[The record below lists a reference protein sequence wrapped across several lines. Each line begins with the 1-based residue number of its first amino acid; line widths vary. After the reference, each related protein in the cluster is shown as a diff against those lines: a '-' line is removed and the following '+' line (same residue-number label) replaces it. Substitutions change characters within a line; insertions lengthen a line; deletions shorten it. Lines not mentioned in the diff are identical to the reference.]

1 MASSFFLFVDVDYP
15 LSCDTIATLYLIK
28 RACCKSVFMKSFI
41 SQASSI
47 QKTAMRPVVFHCIAL
62 WLVLLM
68 NAAFANAAE
77 FPNAI
82 SLQGFTGLLN
92 TPNAEVTEEGTVNA
106 LYSNQIEPQWRDL
119 APHEDNYLFS
129 VGFFSFA
136 EFGGRLTN
144 VPAVSIRDLSAN
156 VKIKIPFIPRGFY
169 LPDIAL
175 GMQDVGGGSKHFQ
188 TKYIVASEEL
198 WRFRFSLGAGTGP
211 DRMKG
216 VFGGAEFKAFDWF
229 YLIGENDGKDTNV
242 GARLV
247 APELFGYPLGLQISA
262 KTSLDYR
269 PGNTQFGLGFQF
281 PLGNEHLDRSPLPEK
296 ANEVKQTSSET
307 KITAGSLPNESE
319 KMAQAPSAAPAVV
332 TGKGSAPGADLQRV
346 REKLTT
352 EGFENVRVGTNGG
365 SLLVVEYE
373 NNRYNHNELD
383 GLGIVIGIVVDTL
396 PGEYETF
403 RVIVKKQDIA
413 VLELSAPF
421 SDFRAFLHDAGKYRE
436 LNEHLRIT
444 ENVGKDEGV
453 DYLVGPSN
461 SSWLDSSLVVYPGL
475 KTFVA
480 TEVGTFDYLL
490 SAKLDY
496 FFNAWKGAVVN
507 ARWDIPVAWSE
518 NFDNGK
524 AFRSDRAGSQ
534 LDRLMLFQAI
544 KVVPGLMV
552 NLGGGMIV
560 PDYHGTLNEVMWTPS
575 DGAHRFTIKQAY
587 ATSSDVQDLPQK
599 RETYLGSYRYY
610 FSPLNLSFKVTVG
623 RFFDNDEGFRLDM
636 KRFFG
641 DTALSVYYANSQTTF
656 RDRVQIGG
664 VMIALPLTPRRD
676 MKPGILQL
684 KGYDDWSYAQET
696 KIVAPGESNTVSTST
711 GVDPVLPYNLERVF
725 YNRDRLNEPYIR
737 EHLLRLREVYRAYGQ

>member
-1 MASSFFLFVDVDYP
+1 MH
-15 LSCDTIATLYLIK
+15 
-28 RACCKSVFMKSFI
+28 
-41 SQASSI
+41 
-47 QKTAMRPVVFHCIAL
+47 PVVSHCITL

-68 NAAFANAAE
+68 NAAFANAGE

-92 TPNAEVTEEGTVNA
+92 TPNAELTEEGSVNA

-119 APHEDNYLFS
+119 APREDNYLFS

-136 EFGGRLTN
+136 EFGGRLTD
-144 VPAVSIRDLSAN
+144 VPAADVRDLSAN
-156 VKIKIPFIPRGFY
+156 VKIKVPFIPQGYY

-211 DRMKG
+211 ERMKG

-247 APELFGYPLGLQISA
+247 APELFGYPLGLQITA

-269 PGNTQFGLGFQF
+269 PGNTQFGVGLQF

-296 ANEVKQTSSET
+296 TTEVNRTSPET
-307 KITAGSLPNESE
+307 KITVGSLPNEPE
-319 KMAQAPSAAPAVV
+319 KIDQAPSAASVGV
-332 TGKGSAPGADLQRV
+332 TGKGTTPGAYLQRV
-346 REKLTT
+346 REKLTA
-352 EGFENVRVGTNGG
+352 EGFQNVRVGTKGEA
-365 SLLVVEYE
+365 LLVVEYE
-373 NNRYNHNELD
+373 NNRYNYNELD
-383 GLGIVIGIVVDTL
+383 GLGVVIGIVADTL
-396 PGEYETF
+396 PGDYETF
-403 RVIVKKQDIA
+403 RVIIKKQDII
-413 VLELSAPF
+413 VLELSAPL
-421 SDFRAFLHDAGKYRE
+421 SDFRAFLHDPGKYRQ
-436 LNEHLRIT
+436 LNDHLRIT
-444 ENVGKDEGV
+444 EYVEKDEGV
-453 DYLVGPSN
+453 DYVAGPAN

-490 SAKLDY
+490 SAELDY
-496 FFNAWKGAVVN
+496 FFNVWKGAVVN
-507 ARWDIPVAWSE
+507 ARWDIPLAWSD

-524 AFRSDRAGSQ
+524 AFRSDRSGSQ

-544 KVVPGLMV
+544 KVAPGAMV
-552 NLGGGMIV
+552 NLGGGMIM
-560 PDYHGTLNEVMWTPS
+560 PDYHGTLNEAMWTPG
-575 DGAHRFTIKQAY
+575 DGTHLFMIKQAY
-587 ATSSDVQDLPQK
+587 ATSSNLQDQPQK
-599 RETYLGSYRYY
+599 CELYLGSYRYY
-610 FSPLNLSFKVTVG
+610 FSPLNLYLEGTVG
-623 RFFDNDEGFRLDM
+623 RFFDNDEGFRIEM

-641 DTALSVYYANSQTTF
+641 DTALSVYYANSQTTSG
-656 RDRVQIGG
+656 DRVQIGG

-684 KGYDDWSYAQET
+684 EGNNDWSYAQET
-696 KIVAPGESNTVSTST
+696 KIVAPGESNSITTSM
-711 GVDPVLPYNLERVF
+711 GVDPVLTYNLERVF

-737 EHLLRLREVYRAYGQ
+737 EHLLRLRDAYSTYGGQ